1 MLNKDATHRMQLLD
15 VLRAPVLQTYFDDLN
30 RPGGPYASLQGRRS
44 ARAGTEPIA
53 GTKALRD
60 SEDYAQLTPKE
71 RIRRKKEEENE
82 RQRQALAQAAREA
95 LGVKAQTA
103 QRKEEQMRRSGEIPK
118 PKPPPTQVS
127 LLNPMELAGTSF
139 SRASETMISE
149 QEPFEEVPYAA
160 GTVDS
165 MEYSQTAG
173 GAMAYT
179 GGYGGTGSLG
189 YSSSKGGTKAAID
202 VYRRQGQME
211 FSQKSDGS
219 VLSASRSLEFS
230 TSARNPDDR
239 VISSSGVY
247 DMDNIY
253 EDDFESEDEEEAQ
266 PYEERSLAT
275 TGTNPLETLED
286 TRNSQRTMGLHG
298 KIEELRQRCVAKL
311 GGSKFAEIYEFLKE
325 QRRREVDD
333 DIVKSIQIMQSL
345 EALVGKKFFNECFL
359 IDQIIFLE
367 NEGAV

>member
-1 MLNKDATHRMQLLD
+1 MLNKDASHRMQLLD
-15 VLRAPVLQTYFDDLN
+15 VLRAPVLQPYFDDLN
-30 RPGGPYASLQGRRS
+30 RPGGLYASSQARRT

-53 GTKALRD
+53 SSKAQG
-60 SEDYAQLTPKE
+60 EDYAQLTPKE

-95 LGVKAQTA
+95 LAVKAQTA

-118 PKPPPTQVS
+118 AKPPPTQVS

-149 QEPFEEVPYAA
+149 QEPFEEVPYA

-165 MEYSQTAG
+165 MAYSQTAN
-173 GAMAYT
+173 ALAYT

-189 YSSSKGGTKAAID
+189 YSSSQGGTKAGID

-211 FSQKSDGS
+211 FTQQSEGS
-219 VLSASRSLEFS
+219 VLSGSRSLDLS

-247 DMDNIY
+247 DMENIY

-275 TGTNPLETLED
+275 TGTNPLESLED

-311 GGSKFAEIYEFLKE
+311 GGPKFSEIYEFLKE

-333 DIVKSIQIMQSL
+333 DIIMQSL
-345 EALVGKKFFNECFL
+345 EALAGKKFFNECFL